1 MTTLTLGFG
10 AAVAPA
16 SFRARVPAR
25 HARPRALITRARA
38 QETQDEQVRPRA
50 SVPARL
56 FRVFAAL
63 ARFAARSRAA
73 RRGSKKSKSTLEQFR
88 TFVENRTRLCFVP
101 SLPDS
106 LPLHHPSTSP
116 FRARR
121 SSPWA
126 PRCSSAPRSRSPAPP
141 PPRRPTRTL
150 SVGCAA
156 PGGRRDRAAPPPP
169 HPLERALALAAPA
182 PAPTTIVPTTD
193 AATVRQLAKRFAA
206 AFFAALAV
214 FFLAWSRVSRVAR
227 DALARAER
235 SELGLENAAKELK
248 SALMDLEV
256 LRLALAEAEA
266 KALAESKARA
276 ALEARL
282 ARETAR
288 ASSLEATLAARDEK
302 EASASSAAADSA
314 SSLRA
319 ALEKERAARADLERR
334 VEEERAARADLE
346 RRLEEMRAALAEAES
361 RLAEAQSR
369 LAEADSRL
377 ADAQSRLAEAE
388 SRLADAE
395 SRSADAESRSAR
407 ALTERDIALRR
418 AAMASAS
425 AQRSQTADATA
436 SIARDA
442 PEMPVRFELR
452 GVPDVAPGYHVVV
465 AGTWCDW
472 DLSRASPM
480 SFEPDDEIEG
490 ARYWAAD
497 VDMLADDT
505 YEYKYAVTRADGAV
519 AEDARWQAG
528 NNRTLALQFSLARD
542 VALVEVEDR
551 WRSDPKA
558 SPILLHHLDG
568 TIEEIGST
576 QLLRDCIAELRATVR
591 RLSDAVAEADA
602 AAAEEETRVTNAII
616 AERAAAAATKAAK
629 APASGAAVA
638 RAEKFRG
645 ERLAAV
651 DVAAELETAELEASA
666 MAAAEARRLRGET
679 EAPSPR

>member
-1 MTTLTLGFG
+1 MLLGATFAFPRPS
-10 AAVAPA
+10 AAA
-16 SFRARVPAR
+16 SSDLY
-25 HARPRALITRARA
+25 PR
-38 QETQDEQVRPRA
+38 
-50 SVPARL
+50 
-56 FRVFAAL
+56 
-63 ARFAARSRAA
+63 
-73 RRGSKKSKSTLEQFR
+73 
-88 TFVENRTRLCFVP
+88 
-101 SLPDS
+101 
-106 LPLHHPSTSP
+106 
-116 FRARR
+116 
-121 SSPWA
+121 
-126 PRCSSAPRSRSPAPP
+126 
-141 PPRRPTRTL
+141 
-150 SVGCAA
+150 VGCAA
-156 PGGRRDRAAPPPP
+156 GGAVATAILLRRPAPEP
-169 HPLERALALAAPA
+169 ALALAAPA

-319 ALEKERAARADLERR
+319 ALEKERAANADLERR

-425 AQRSQTADATA
+425 AQRSQSASAGV

-452 GVPDVAPGYHVVV
+452 GVPDVEPGYRVVV

-472 DLSRASPM
+472 DLSLASPM
-480 SFEPDDEIEG
+480 SLELDDDDTG
-490 ARYWAAD
+490 TRYWAVD
-497 VDMLADDT
+497 VDIRADDT
-505 YEYKYAVTRADGAV
+505 YEYKYAVTRVDGV
-519 AEDARWQAG
+519 EDVEDAKWQTG
-528 NNRTLALQFSLARD
+528 HNRVLALQFSLARD

>member
-1 MTTLTLGFG
+1 MLLGATFAFPRPS
-10 AAVAPA
+10 AAA
-16 SFRARVPAR
+16 SSDLY
-25 HARPRALITRARA
+25 PR
-38 QETQDEQVRPRA
+38 
-50 SVPARL
+50 
-56 FRVFAAL
+56 
-63 ARFAARSRAA
+63 
-73 RRGSKKSKSTLEQFR
+73 
-88 TFVENRTRLCFVP
+88 
-101 SLPDS
+101 
-106 LPLHHPSTSP
+106 
-116 FRARR
+116 
-121 SSPWA
+121 
-126 PRCSSAPRSRSPAPP
+126 
-141 PPRRPTRTL
+141 
-150 SVGCAA
+150 VGCAA
-156 PGGRRDRAAPPPP
+156 GGAVATAILLRRPAPEP
-169 HPLERALALAAPA
+169 ALALAAPA

-206 AFFAALAV
+206 AFFAALAI
-214 FFLAWSRVSRVAR
+214 FLLAWSRASRVAR

-319 ALEKERAARADLERR
+319 ALEKERAANADLERR

-369 LAEADSRL
+369 LADADSRL

-497 VDMLADDT
+497 VDILADDT
-505 YEYKYAVTRADGAV
+505 YEYKYAVTRADGAA

-591 RLSDAVAEADA
+591 RLSDAVAAADA

>member
-1 MTTLTLGFG
+1 MLLGATFAFPRPS
-10 AAVAPA
+10 AAA
-16 SFRARVPAR
+16 SSDLY
-25 HARPRALITRARA
+25 PR
-38 QETQDEQVRPRA
+38 
-50 SVPARL
+50 
-56 FRVFAAL
+56 
-63 ARFAARSRAA
+63 
-73 RRGSKKSKSTLEQFR
+73 
-88 TFVENRTRLCFVP
+88 
-101 SLPDS
+101 
-106 LPLHHPSTSP
+106 
-116 FRARR
+116 
-121 SSPWA
+121 
-126 PRCSSAPRSRSPAPP
+126 
-141 PPRRPTRTL
+141 
-150 SVGCAA
+150 VGCAA
-156 PGGRRDRAAPPPP
+156 GGAVATAILLRRPAPEPT
-169 HPLERALALAAPA
+169 LATLAAPA

-206 AFFAALAV
+206 ALFAALAI
-214 FFLAWSRVSRVAR
+214 FLLAWSRVSRVAR

-256 LRLALAEAEA
+256 LRLALAEAES

-288 ASSLEATLAARDEK
+288 ASSLEETLAARDEK

-319 ALEKERAARADLERR
+319 ALEKERRANADLERR

-361 RLAEAQSR
+361 RAAEAQSR

-377 ADAQSRLAEAE
+377 A
-388 SRLADAE
+388 
-395 SRSADAESRSAR
+395 R
-407 ALTERDIALRR
+407 ASTERDVALRR
-418 AAMASAS
+418 AAMATAH
-425 AQRSQTADATA
+425 RSRPSSGADANAA
-436 SIARDA
+436 STARDA
-442 PEMPVRFELR
+442 PNMPVRFELR
-452 GVPDVAPGYHVVV
+452 GIPELEPGYRVVV

-497 VDMLADDT
+497 VDILADDT
-505 YEYKYAVTRADGAV
+505 YEYKYAVTRADGA
-519 AEDARWQAG
+519 AADDARWQAG

-542 VALVEVEDR
+542 VALVEVEDC

-591 RLSDAVAEADA
+591 RLSDAVAAADA

>member
-1 MTTLTLGFG
+1 MLLGATFAFPRPS
-10 AAVAPA
+10 AAA
-16 SFRARVPAR
+16 SSDLY
-25 HARPRALITRARA
+25 PRL
-38 QETQDEQVRPRA
+38 
-50 SVPARL
+50 
-56 FRVFAAL
+56 
-63 ARFAARSRAA
+63 
-73 RRGSKKSKSTLEQFR
+73 
-88 TFVENRTRLCFVP
+88 
-101 SLPDS
+101 
-106 LPLHHPSTSP
+106 
-116 FRARR
+116 
-121 SSPWA
+121 
-126 PRCSSAPRSRSPAPP
+126 
-141 PPRRPTRTL
+141 
-150 SVGCAA
+150 GCAA
-156 PGGRRDRAAPPPP
+156 GGAVAAAVLLRRP
-169 HPLERALALAAPA
+169 APA
-182 PAPTTIVPTTD
+182 PAPTTIVPTIG
-193 AATVRQLAKRFAA
+193 AATVSGSATSSGSAIRHLAKRFAA
-206 AFFAALAV
+206 AFFAALAT
-214 FFLAWSRVSRVAR
+214 FLLAWSRAARIAR

-266 KALAESKARA
+266 KALAESEARVD
-276 ALEARL
+276 LEARL

-288 ASSLEATLAARDEK
+288 ASSLADTVAARDEKEASAASAAADTLARAERSELGLENAAKELKSALMDLEVLRLALAEAEAKALAESEARVDLEARLARETARASSLADTVAARDEK
-302 EASASSAAADSA
+302 EASASSAAADTA
-314 SSLRA
+314 SSLLV
-319 ALEKERAARADLERR
+319 ALEDERRARADLERR
-334 VEEERAARADLE
+334 VEE
-346 RRLEEMRAALAEAES
+346 MRAALA
-361 RLAEAQSR
+361 
-369 LAEADSRL
+369 D
-377 ADAQSRLAEAE
+377 AE

-395 SRSADAESRSAR
+395 SRLAR
-407 ALTERDIALRR
+407 ASKERDVALTERDIALRR

-425 AQRSQTADATA
+425 AQRSQSASAGV

-452 GVPDVAPGYHVVV
+452 GVPDVEPGYRVVV

-472 DLSRASPM
+472 DLSLASPM
-480 SFEPDDEIEG
+480 SLELDDDDTG
-490 ARYWAAD
+490 TRYWAVD
-497 VDMLADDT
+497 VDIRADDT
-505 YEYKYAVTRADGAV
+505 YEYKYAVTRVDGV
-519 AEDARWQAG
+519 EDVEDAKWQTG
-528 NNRTLALQFSLARD
+528 HNRVLALQFSLARD

>member
-1 MTTLTLGFG
+1 MLLGATFAFPRPS
-10 AAVAPA
+10 AAA
-16 SFRARVPAR
+16 SSDLY
-25 HARPRALITRARA
+25 PR
-38 QETQDEQVRPRA
+38 
-50 SVPARL
+50 
-56 FRVFAAL
+56 
-63 ARFAARSRAA
+63 
-73 RRGSKKSKSTLEQFR
+73 
-88 TFVENRTRLCFVP
+88 
-101 SLPDS
+101 
-106 LPLHHPSTSP
+106 
-116 FRARR
+116 
-121 SSPWA
+121 
-126 PRCSSAPRSRSPAPP
+126 
-141 PPRRPTRTL
+141 
-150 SVGCAA
+150 VGCAA
-156 PGGRRDRAAPPPP
+156 GGAVAAAILLRRPAPEP
-169 HPLERALALAAPA
+169 ALALAAPA

-206 AFFAALAV
+206 AFFAALAI
-214 FFLAWSRVSRVAR
+214 FLLAWSRASRAAR
-227 DALARAER
+227 DALARADR

-288 ASSLEATLAARDEK
+288 ASSLEETLAARDEK

-319 ALEKERAARADLERR
+319 ALEKERAANADLERR

-361 RLAEAQSR
+361 RAAEAQSR
-369 LAEADSRL
+369 AADADSRL

-425 AQRSQTADATA
+425 AQRSQSASAGV

-452 GVPDVAPGYHVVV
+452 GVPDVEPGYRVVV

-472 DLSRASPM
+472 DLSLASPM
-480 SFEPDDEIEG
+480 SLELDDDTG
-490 ARYWAAD
+490 TRYWAVD
-497 VDMLADDT
+497 VDIRADDT
-505 YEYKYAVTRADGAV
+505 YEYKYAVTRVDGV
-519 AEDARWQAG
+519 EDVEDAKWQTG
-528 NNRTLALQFSLARD
+528 HNRVLALQFSLARD

-591 RLSDAVAEADA
+591 RLSDAVAAADA